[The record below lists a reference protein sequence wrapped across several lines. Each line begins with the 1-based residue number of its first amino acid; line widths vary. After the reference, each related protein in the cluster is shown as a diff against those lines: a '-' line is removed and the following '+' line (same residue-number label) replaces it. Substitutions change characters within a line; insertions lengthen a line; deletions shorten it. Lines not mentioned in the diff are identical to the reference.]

1 MRTLLEMKDGRRRQ
15 VMLAVLGTCIG
26 LLALACIARA
36 ETLTLGP
43 ALTGPG
49 TPGYSC
55 AVEGGCGEMLLSTE
69 PASEWIASP
78 VNGTVVRWRIKGP
91 SAIPGYGLNV
101 LHDNGDGTFT
111 VTASTGSMTP
121 AGNEIE
127 TLATSLPIHSGEY
140 IELNIPQNGW
150 FTALE
155 GEATATSF
163 FPVLQP
169 DETRQAANEFTYPF
183 TFAYNADVEFE
194 ATPVTPPVPVP
205 AVIPVAS
212 AGQMTPAPIAPP
224 PPARCVVPDLTGK
237 KLPAAKKAVWA
248 AGCGVGL
255 IAKENGVTAA
265 RGEVVKQRPKP
276 GRLLSPRTGI
286 SVKLG

>member
-1 MRTLLEMKDGRRRQ
+1 MPKSKKRLRRRA
-15 VMLAVLGTCIG
+15 LPAALGTCIAV
-26 LLALACIARA
+26 LALAGIAQA

-43 ALTGPG
+43 ALTGSG

-55 AVEGGCGEMLLSTE
+55 AVEGGCGEMLLTTE

-78 VNGTVVRWRIKGP
+78 VSGTVVRWRIKGP

-101 LHDNGDGTFT
+101 LRDNGDGTYT
-111 VTASTGSMTP
+111 VTASTGSVTP

-127 TLATSLPIHSGEY
+127 TLTTSLPIHSGEY
-140 IELNIPQNGW
+140 IELNIPQSGW

-155 GEATATSF
+155 GESTATSF
-163 FPVLQP
+163 FPVLQSG
-169 DETRQAANEFTYPF
+169 ETRQAANEFTYPF
-183 TFAYNADVEFE
+183 TFGYNADVEPE
-194 ATPVTPPVPVP
+194 TTPVTPPIPVP
-205 AVIPVAS
+205 AVIPAAP
-212 AGQMTPAPIAPP
+212 AGQMTPAPIVPP
-224 PPARCVVPDLTGK
+224 TPARCVVPDLTGK
-237 KLPAAKKAVWA
+237 KLSAAKKAVWA

-286 SVKLG
+286 SVKLE